1 MEMTKKKIF
10 ETRRRLLAVVIFLGV
25 SSAAGQTA
33 AEDTIQI
40 GNISLSD
47 EGAVAAVVDDSKKQV
62 KVPAGTTINVS
73 GSGSKG
79 ILFSGG
85 YGHVLDVDGSILSAG
100 NAVEFNFSDD
110 EFIGALVEN
119 FNLSGR
125 LVGGNH
131 AIYIGK
137 NSFVKNININKGA
150 FVDGDIDS
158 DWSAV
163 DAQGYKPDL
172 VTNLNVNADFDYGGK
187 ISGANGIKLHVNEG
201 TMKFS
206 GSANVLSVDVGLNA
220 KLFGGTFKL
229 NDKSADLAEGF
240 TDTTTGT
247 FINHGTIGAGT
258 PDTNLV
264 INGNLISDGILRKA
278 SGGSAGSIVVSGNAN
293 VNGSTITTDSLL
305 PNETAT
311 VLVAGSIT
319 GQIKNSANNPVQ
331 ISGMLT
337 ATGEIV
343 GNTITVTTH
352 EATTTAPQI
361 FDKQERETFGAMNE
375 MFDKLDRKQRDE
387 MRDLYNLTP
396 PEAKRTLSQIASN
409 DGAQVMSVAQ
419 QSTVADRMISDR
431 ITKIFAPDYV
441 DVTVRPMKFS
451 DEESSAPE
459 VNVKVKVPS
468 RQENNFWLNYMKNW
482 GSLRGGTDYH
492 GSAIVAGY
500 DRPFGKNWR
509 AGIFATYGSI
519 GYGAKSSRATVYD
532 TRLGLYA
539 GCHNRQSDVYF
550 YINGG
555 QLRNSLHRGI
565 YSLGLSTNA
574 NYKSR
579 IIEFGGEY
587 KYDLSPKKIWHV
599 SPFVNFQLSHLK
611 QNSYNERGAGIYNQ
625 HVEADS
631 NTYFAAQAGLD
642 LKRYYRTGMFGLRFG
657 IKHGFTGAD
666 PDLTISYE
674 GNTANSYRLRN
685 KRDKTHFVFSVRGES
700 EFARG
705 WFMGGE
711 AELQRG
717 ENDRDVTASIM
728 LRRIW

>member
-33 AEDTIQI
+33 AAEDTIQI

-62 KVPAGTTINVS
+62 TVPAGTTINVS

-110 EFIGALVEN
+110 EFIGAFVEN

-158 DWSAV
+158 DWSSV

-187 ISGANGIKLHVNEG
+187 ISGANGIKLHVDEG

-206 GSANVLSVDVGLNA
+206 GTANVLSVDVGLNA

-264 INGNLISDGILRKA
+264 INGNLISDGILQKV
-278 SGGSAGSIVVSGNAN
+278 SGGSAGSIIVSGNAN
-293 VNGSTITTDSLL
+293 VEGSTVTTDSLL

-361 FDKQERETFGAMNE
+361 FDKQRETFGAMNE
-375 MFDKLDRKQRDE
+375 MFDKLDGNKRDE

-431 ITKIFAPDYV
+431 ITKVFAPDYV
-441 DVTVRPMKFS
+441 DVRVRPMKFS
-451 DEESSAPE
+451 DEESSSPE

-482 GSLRGGTDYH
+482 GNLRGGTDYH

-519 GYGAKSSRATVYD
+519 GYGAKSSRAAVYD
-532 TRLGLYA
+532 TRLGFYA
-539 GCHNRQSDVYF
+539 GYHNRQSDVYF

-642 LKRYYRTGMFGLRFG
+642 LKRYYRAGMFGLRFG
-657 IKHGFTGAD
+657 VKHGFTGAD

>member
-1 MEMTKKKIF
+1 MEMTKKNNL
-10 ETRRRLLAVVIFLGV
+10 ETRRRFLAVVIFLGV
-25 SSAAGQTA
+25 SASAVQTSA
-33 AEDTIQI
+33 AEDVIQSE
-40 GNISLSD
+40 NISLTGD
-47 EGAVAAVVDDSKKQV
+47 EAVAVSVDDSTKKV
-62 KVPAGTTINVS
+62 TVPSGTTINVN
-73 GSGSKG
+73 GSGGKG

-85 YGHVLDVDGSILSAG
+85 SGHTLDIGGSVLSSG
-100 NAVEFNFSDD
+100 NVVEFNFSGN
-110 EFIGALVEN
+110 EFINALVEN

-125 LVGGNH
+125 LVGGSH
-131 AIYIGK
+131 SIYIGK
-137 NSFVKNININKGA
+137 NSFVKNINIGRGA
-150 FVDGDIDS
+150 SVEGDIVS
-158 DWSAV
+158 DWSAI
-163 DAQGYKPDL
+163 DAQGYRPDL
-172 VTNLNVNADFDYGGK
+172 VTSLNINADFDYGGK
-187 ISGANGIKLHVNEG
+187 ISGADGMKLHVNGG
-201 TMKFS
+201 TMKLS
-206 GSANVLSVDVGLNA
+206 GAANILSVDVGLGA

-229 NDKSADLAEGF
+229 NDKSANLAKNF

-247 FINHGTIGAGT
+247 FINHGIIGAGS

-264 INGNLISDGILRKA
+264 INGNLISDGILQKV
-278 SGGSAGSIVVSGNAN
+278 SGGSAGSIIVSGNAN
-293 VNGSTITTDSLL
+293 VEGSTVTTDSLL

-311 VLVAGSIT
+311 VLVANSIT
-319 GQIKNSANNPVQ
+319 GNIKNSAGNPVQ

-337 ATGEIV
+337 ATGEII

-352 EATTTAPQI
+352 EATSPALSL
-361 FDKQERETFGAMNE
+361 DSRERETFGAMNE
-375 MFDKLDRKQRDE
+375 MYEKLDDKKQDE
-387 MRDLYNLTP
+387 MRDLYNLAP
-396 PEAKRTLSQIASN
+396 PEAKRTLSQIGSN

-431 ITKIFAPDYV
+431 ITKVFAPDYL
-441 DVTVRPMKFS
+441 DLRVRPMKFS
-451 DEESSAPE
+451 DEENDSPE
-459 VNVKVKVPS
+459 VKVKVKVPS

-492 GSAIVAGY
+492 GSAIVGGY

-509 AGIFATYGSI
+509 AGIFATFGSI
-519 GYGAKSSRATVYD
+519 GYAAKSSRATVYD

-539 GCHNRQSDVYF
+539 GCHNRESDIYF

-565 YSLGLSTNA
+565 SSLGLSTNA

-587 KYDLSPKKIWHV
+587 KYDLTPKKIWHV

-642 LKRYYRTGMFGLRFG
+642 LKRYYRTGLFGLRFG
-657 IKHGFTGAD
+657 VKHGFTGAD

-674 GNTANSYRLRN
+674 GDTSNTYRLRN
-685 KRDKTHFVFSVRGES
+685 QRDKTHFIFSVRGES

-711 AELQRG
+711 AEFQRG
-717 ENDRDVTASIM
+717 ENDRDVTASVM

>member
-1 MEMTKKKIF
+1 MEMTKKNNL
-10 ETRRRLLAVVIFLGV
+10 ETRRRFLAVVIFLGV
-25 SSAAGQTA
+25 SAAAVQTSA
-33 AEDTIQI
+33 AEDVIQSE
-40 GNISLSD
+40 NISLSGD
-47 EGAVAAVVDDSKKQV
+47 GAVAVSVDDSTKKV
-62 KVPAGTTINVS
+62 TVPSGTTINVN
-73 GSGSKG
+73 GSGGKG

-85 YGHVLDVDGSILSAG
+85 SGHTLDIGGSVLSSG
-100 NAVEFNFSDD
+100 NAVEFNFSGN
-110 EFIGALVEN
+110 EFINALVES

-125 LVGGNH
+125 LVGGSH
-131 AIYIGK
+131 SIYIGK
-137 NSFVKNININKGA
+137 NSFVKNINIGRGA
-150 FVDGDIDS
+150 SVEGDIVS
-158 DWSAV
+158 DWSAI
-163 DAQGYKPDL
+163 DAQGYRPDL
-172 VTNLNVNADFDYGGK
+172 VTSLNVNADFDYGGN
-187 ISGANGIKLHVNEG
+187 ISGADGMKLHVNGG

-206 GSANVLSVDVGLNA
+206 GAANVLSVDVGIGA

-229 NDKSADLAEGF
+229 NDKSADLAKGF

-247 FINHGTIGAGT
+247 FINHGIIGAGS

-264 INGNLISDGILRKA
+264 INGNLISDGILQKV
-278 SGGSAGSIVVSGNAN
+278 SGGSAGSIIVSGNAN
-293 VNGSTITTDSLL
+293 VEGSTVTTDSLL

-311 VLVAGSIT
+311 VLVANSIT
-319 GQIKNSANNPVQ
+319 GNIKNSAGNPVQ

-352 EATTTAPQI
+352 EATSPALSLDSREQ
-361 FDKQERETFGAMNE
+361 ETFGAMNE
-375 MFDKLDRKQRDE
+375 MYEKLDDKKQDE
-387 MRDLYNLTP
+387 MRDLYNLSP
-396 PEAKRTLSQIASN
+396 PEAKKTLSQIGSN
-409 DGAQVMSVAQ
+409 DGARIMSVAQ
-419 QSTVADRMISDR
+419 QNTVADRMISDR
-431 ITKIFAPDYV
+431 IAKVFAPDYL
-441 DVTVRPMKFS
+441 DLRVRPMKFS
-451 DEESSAPE
+451 DEENDSPE
-459 VNVKVKVPS
+459 VKVKVKVPS

-492 GSAIVAGY
+492 GSAIVGGY

-509 AGIFATYGSI
+509 AGIFATFGSI
-519 GYGAKSSRATVYD
+519 GYAAKSSRATVYD

-539 GCHNRQSDVYF
+539 GCHNRESDIYF

-565 YSLGLSTNA
+565 SSLGLSTNA

-587 KYDLSPKKIWHV
+587 KYDLTPKKIWHV

-657 IKHGFTGAD
+657 VKHGFTGAD

-674 GNTANSYRLRN
+674 GDTSNTYRLRN
-685 KRDKTHFVFSVRGES
+685 PRDKTHFIFSVRGES

-711 AELQRG
+711 AEFQRG
-717 ENDRDVTASIM
+717 ENDRDVTASVM